1 MLSKILKIPTKLQ
14 GRCSVADPDPWPP
27 FFFPVVLYG
36 TPNLQKLGFKGFCSH
51 QLYEVSSIYF
61 VPPALFLKCC
71 WMCFIVVIVFFFYT
85 SKAWCCLQLLA
96 QKTVNAFIN
105 VDIKKGDFFSL
116 YSVETM
122 QKLIKDRTA
131 LSQSCVGCIQIWSHI
146 IYSSLKVQDFFGT
159 AAAALSVVTED
170 VAGGTKEKGTKI
182 LKTQSE
188 GTQSQLFFVMISFFF
203 NVHLYIIK
211 CFSLCEKALLF
222 MFVQCI
228 VNVFCYKHPAS
239 CR

>member
-71 WMCFIVVIVFFFYT
+71 WMCFIVVIVFFFFIRAKHDAVY
-85 SKAWCCLQLLA
+85 SCLHKKLLMHLSML
-96 QKTVNAFIN
+96 IL
-105 VDIKKGDFFSL
+105 KKGDFFSL

-188 GTQSQLFFVMISFFF
+188 GTQSQLFFVMIFFF
-203 NVHLYIIK
+203 
-211 CFSLCEKALLF
+211 
-222 MFVQCI
+222 
-228 VNVFCYKHPAS
+228 
-239 CR
+239 

>member
-71 WMCFIVVIVFFFYT
+71 WMCFIVVIVFGFFYT

-105 VDIKKGDFFSL
+105 VDIKKGDFL
-116 YSVETM
+116 VCTVL
-122 QKLIKDRTA
+122 KLCR
-131 LSQSCVGCIQIWSHI
+131 SWSKTG
-146 IYSSLKVQDFFGT
+146 L
-159 AAAALSVVTED
+159 LSVKAASPVSRYEAILFT
-170 VAGGTKEKGTKI
+170 VVWRFRTFLALQLQRSVWW
-182 LKTQSE
+182 LKTLPGEPKRKEQKYWRRRVKERSHN
-188 GTQSQLFFVMISFFF
+188 FF
-203 NVHLYIIK
+203 L
-211 CFSLCEKALLF
+211 
-222 MFVQCI
+222 
-228 VNVFCYKHPAS
+228 
-239 CR
+239 